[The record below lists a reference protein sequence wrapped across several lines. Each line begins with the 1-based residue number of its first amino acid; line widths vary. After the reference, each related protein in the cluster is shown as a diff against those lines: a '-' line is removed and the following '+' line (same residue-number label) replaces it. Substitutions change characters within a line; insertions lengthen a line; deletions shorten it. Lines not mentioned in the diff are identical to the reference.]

1 MQNIEWLTMDEA
13 ERRISLQ
20 QASARSG
27 ISVKAIEKD
36 WWVTLALKAVFN
48 LPFAKHIQFKGG
60 TSLSKCWHLIE
71 RFSEDVDLSIDRKF
85 LGFAEDLSKS
95 RVKHL
100 KKAASL
106 FTSTIFRRAL
116 DDELLRLGVPGG
128 MLQVIAEPIPKTIP
142 DIDPQVIRINYAS
155 LVDPVT
161 YIEDSV
167 KIEVSARS
175 LKEQGT
181 ERKIQS
187 LLGEHMPDQSWSDD
201 PFLVTAVEPKRT
213 FLEKIFLLHEEF
225 LRPVGEINYN
235 RMSRHLYDLE
245 RMIDTEHSHAALAN
259 KEYYDRIVLHRRKF
273 IFKQG
278 VDYDSLRPETLSFL
292 PPSEVMERY
301 KNDYAQMKEQ
311 MIYGEN
317 VPEFET
323 LILRLKVLLEKI
335 KRLGSSM

>member
-1 MQNIEWLTMDEA
+1 
-13 ERRISLQ
+13 
-20 QASARSG
+20 
-27 ISVKAIEKD
+27 
-36 WWVTLALKAVFN
+36 VTLALKAVFN
-48 LPFAKHIQFKGG
+48 LPFAKHIQFKDG
-60 TSLSKCWHLIE
+60 TSLSKCWNLIE
-71 RFSEDVDLSIDRKF
+71 RFSEDVDLSIDREF

-106 FTSTIFRRAL
+106 FTSTIFRRAVEE
-116 DDELLRLGVPGG
+116 ELLKLGVPSEI
-128 MLQVIAEPIPKTIP
+128 LRVIADPIPETIP
-142 DIDPQVIRINYAS
+142 DIDPQIVRINYAS
-155 LVDPVT
+155 LIDPVT
-161 YIEDSV
+161 YIADSV

-175 LKEQGT
+175 LKEQGA

-187 LLGEHMPDQSWSDD
+187 LLSEYLPGQSWSDD
-201 PFLVTAVEPKRT
+201 PFFVTAVEPKRT

-225 LRPVGEINYN
+225 LRPAGEINYN
-235 RMSRHLYDLE
+235 RMSRHLYDIE

-259 KEYYDRIVLHRRKF
+259 KEYYNRIVLHRRKF

-301 KNDYAQMKEQ
+301 KNDYEQMKEQ

-317 VPEFET
+317 VPDFDT
-323 LILRLKVLLEKI
+323 LIIRLKVLMEKI
-335 KRLGSSM
+335 KKLSSSM